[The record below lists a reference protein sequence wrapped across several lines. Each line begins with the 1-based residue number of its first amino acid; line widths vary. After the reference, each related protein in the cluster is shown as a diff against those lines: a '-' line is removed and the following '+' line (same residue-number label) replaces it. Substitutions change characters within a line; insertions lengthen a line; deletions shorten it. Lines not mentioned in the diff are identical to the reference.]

1 MKILVISP
9 FGIFP
14 TYSGFA
20 TRVYNLIKQLSNQ
33 HKVLLLY
40 VDFDKRRIE
49 TSYSDY
55 LPNVVKYN
63 IKASKRWMQLFH
75 PLLILKGV
83 KVIKNEKIDLII
95 AESGWAGLHAVILHI
110 LTRVPYYFNEHNV
123 EYIRWKRMGKKY
135 SRILKIYERYCCK
148 FAKKIFCV
156 SEGDRQLIHELGIDI
171 DRIITIPNGVNTEK
185 FKADIKK
192 RDEVRKELN
201 LSIKTPIILFS
212 GSLSYIPNYQ
222 AVQIIHDILL
232 DKTLNMIPD
241 IKFLIIGSN
250 PPMQYKHKA
259 IIFTGF
265 VEKIEDYINAS
276 DVVIAPLISG
286 GGTKLK
292 IVEAVACGKTVVT
305 TSIGAEGLI
314 NEETKEALRIADDWD
329 KFVDEIVDT
338 LKNPE
343 SNDIPKVFIEKYSW
357 DSIGK
362 IICETL
368 KFTGRKI
375 DANK

>member
-1 MKILVISP
+1 MKKILVISP
-9 FGIFP
+9 FKIFP
-14 TYSGFA
+14 TYSGFS
-20 TRVYNLIKQLSNQ
+20 TRVYNIIKLLSNRN
-33 HKVLLLY
+33 KISFFY
-40 VDFDKRRIE
+40 VDYNKKGIL
-49 TSYSDY
+49 SDENF
-55 LPNVVKYN
+55 LLDIVKYRFRT
-63 IKASKRWMQLFH
+63 SKRWMQLFH
-75 PLLILKGV
+75 PLLIHRAI

-95 AESGWAGLHAVILHI
+95 AEGIWAGLHAVILHI

-123 EYIRWKRMGKKY
+123 EYVRWKRMGKRY
-135 SRILKIYERYCCK
+135 SRILKIYEKYCCK
-148 FAKKIFCV
+148 FAKKVFCV
-156 SEGDRQLIHELGIDI
+156 SEDDRQLIHELGIDI
-171 DRIITIPNGVNTEK
+171 DKIITIPNGVDIEK
-185 FKADIKK
+185 FKPDIKK
-192 RDEVRKELN
+192 RYAVRKKLS
-201 LSIKTPIILFS
+201 LSIETPIILFS
-212 GSLSYIPNYQ
+212 GSLSYIPNFQ
-222 AVQIIHDILL
+222 AVQIIRDILL

-241 IKFLIIGSN
+241 VRFLIIGSN
-250 PPMQYKHKA
+250 PPVQCKHEA
-259 IIFTGF
+259 IIFTGT

-292 IVEAVACGKTVVT
+292 IIEAIACGKTVVT

-314 NEETKEALRIADDWD
+314 GEETKRALRIADDWD